1 MEVCLV
7 MRVSGFKSLI
17 PWVGTQKES
26 RILFRQSHL
35 IGLLFFIC
43 FISSEN
49 NPSNYNL
56 KQPSQA
62 QNKLLLI
69 FLPVLTNLMFF
80 HQFLQ
85 DARILFF
92 LSFPDKIF
100 STLS

>member
-7 MRVSGFKSLI
+7 TRVSGFKSLM
-17 PWVGTQKES
+17 VGTQKES
-26 RILFRQSHL
+26 QVLFRQSHF

-92 LSFPDKIF
+92 FLSFPDEIF